1 MVRIIDNCIFK
12 SKTLSGRT
20 FVANEIE
27 ECNNLSSLYCIMP
40 FKKVSCA
47 PIVRRSLD
55 DNAAMNNSPP
65 LAAALLAA
73 YKYQAESV
81 QRLSRYCMVI
91 DSGYSFTHLLPM
103 GDGRIMSDFVLR
115 LSVGGKILTNRLVE
129 IVSYRHLDVRS
140 EVYIMNQCKEDV
152 CYVSTDFWADLS
164 TAKSLDDN
172 AAMNNSPPL
181 AAALL
186 AAYKYQA
193 ESVQRLSRYCMVI
206 DSGYSFTHLL
216 PMGDGRIMS
225 DFVLRLSVGGKI
237 LTNRLVEIVSYR
249 HLDVRSEVYIMNQCK
264 EDVCYVSTDFW
275 ADLSTAKSNP
285 NKNPILREYVLPD
298 YAEVHRG
305 YVRDPNADGGTIQSN
320 SSGTM
325 GFKRST
331 QQGYVLRLNNE
342 RFTVPELLFHPGD
355 VGYREM
361 GLTEAIGYL
370 MCERLPPAVRPG
382 AWANCLVIGGN
393 ARFPGFLERLK
404 LDLRCLPA
412 DDLAVNVFSPT
423 KEWAVVKMNIEVYGR
438 QALLGGHLGPSIGVL
453 SRLWKFQ
460 YLLIHDNTMQ
470 LLDLLNKTDC
480 DFREHLD
487 DTLVNRLCSAVA
499 CHGAEHGGIFHS
511 GDWEQ
516 QLGKFFS
523 TAQIE
528 RLCGDENGMKV
539 LKLSF
544 VVLLSYGNCASS
556 ELSSIRQI
564 FESYLSTTHFPKFGI
579 AILEATDCYLKRCCT
594 LADLGV
600 VDSIFDDAVPQLLHN
615 SILCRSN
622 IHQRQF
628 FIELLAHLCVYN
640 QNSSQTGCPNRII
653 HLLTGQLCELTEF
666 SLSFLFRLNKIAST
680 FSVCMFP
687 ISLPSKFPLN
697 ETNVQNCSLPYLAN
711 ILFLFCMEL
720 LNFEDDLD
728 IISLFSHFNPFPV
741 LCAQTIGVYLRSG
754 MHVSGDLWNRV
765 VSSWSEAVVDNIANS
780 AFICKIIN
788 PVTNASVGSGRH
800 QNHVKIE
807 CKILNLVWTEVFS
820 TESAESQ
827 THRLRLVKLLRVLV
841 HPELGATQL
850 DGWLERLWFHIEKLS
865 ACLSDSESVAELE
878 AVLCLGVEICRILF
892 AQGQN
897 KSVVS
902 YVHKLHAL
910 TIRHKDG
917 TLFYPCMHTLAQ
929 LIRET
934 KLPVNHGDF
943 SVILFSSLE
952 CILCSSGPENEVL
965 FWDRETLARD
975 CSNILLDLTVAA
987 DWPDSTQAGFVQLM
1001 TSLLSND
1008 PEPCAV
1014 PLQFDCRITLLCV
1027 YLRFVASL
1035 LRCPIKDATQSI
1047 DWLLH
1052 AGSYLLNFNTS
1063 EYVGWEFTVREAVQ
1077 HSYDRLLQM
1086 DEIAQRL
1093 ERELTDRKVRGPNP
1107 NSGYLGLSNLA
1118 VSQISCLLPLT
1129 WVHDMNAQCGRLSP
1143 REAQL
1148 RGIFEVNAQRMD
1160 SVERVV

>member
-1 MVRIIDNCIFK
+1 MNPTLVLDLGGGCLKIGFSTDRKPRYHTLSFLFWFPMVRIIDNCIFK

-40 FKKVSCA
+40 FKKGYLNSWDIQTQILDTAFKKVFKESINSQVSCA

-115 LSVGGKILTNRLVE
+115 LCWWENFDESSGRNCLIS
-129 IVSYRHLDVRS
+129 VSYS
-140 EVYIMNQCKEDV
+140 
-152 CYVSTDFWADLS
+152 
-164 TAKSLDDN
+164 
-172 AAMNNSPPL
+172 NSPHLCPH
-181 AAALL
+181 
-186 AAYKYQA
+186 
-193 ESVQRLSRYCMVI
+193 LS
-206 DSGYSFTHLL
+206 
-216 PMGDGRIMS
+216 
-225 DFVLRLSVGGKI
+225 
-237 LTNRLVEIVSYR
+237 

-423 KEWAVVKMNIEVYGR
+423 KERAVVKMNIEVYGR

-1077 HSYDRLLQM
+1077 HSYDRLLQ
-1086 DEIAQRL
+1086 
-1093 ERELTDRKVRGPNP
+1093 
-1107 NSGYLGLSNLA
+1107 
-1118 VSQISCLLPLT
+1118 
-1129 WVHDMNAQCGRLSP
+1129 
-1143 REAQL
+1143 
-1148 RGIFEVNAQRMD
+1148 
-1160 SVERVV
+1160 